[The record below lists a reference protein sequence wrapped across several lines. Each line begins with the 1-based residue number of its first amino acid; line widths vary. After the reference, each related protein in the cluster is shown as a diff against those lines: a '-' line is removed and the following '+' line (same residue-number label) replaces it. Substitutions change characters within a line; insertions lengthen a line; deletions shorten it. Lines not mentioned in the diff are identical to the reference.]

1 MNRKELEG
9 YLFGML
15 TALCL
20 AISPIFIHKGLET
33 LPSPIW
39 GTAIGLLVAALLYL
53 FWYILKKKWKEVS
66 LPVGNSIYWQIA
78 GGVAG
83 AMGILFRNIALQTD
97 QVAIVITLAQTAS
110 LFTLILAPFLLG
122 NQLREK
128 ITPKLV
134 AGILFILMGATFI
147 VLGRNF

>member
-1 MNRKELEG
+1 MKRKKMEG
-9 YLFGML
+9 YFFGML
-15 TALCL
+15 TAMCW

-53 FWYILKKKWKEVS
+53 SWYLWKKKWKEVS
-66 LPVGNSIYWQIA
+66 LPLGNSIYWQIA

-83 AMGILFRNIALQTD
+83 AMGILFRNIALETD
-97 QVAIVITLAQTAS
+97 QVAIVITLAQTSS
-110 LFTLILAPFLLG
+110 LFTLILAPFLLSS
-122 NQLREK
+122 QLREK

-134 AGILFILMGATFI
+134 AGVFFILMGATFI
-147 VLGRNF
+147 VIGRDF